1 MDAGTGGSREHTWP
15 RPLFRSYDRPCY
27 IECLLAG
34 GSSGNTHNTVN
45 AAFRF
50 RYLSIFIKIKKMLSK
65 KFSNCQ
71 LFNKPKNILT
81 KHTNKGKKMEKRK
94 ITDNDE
100 EKENRVGI

>member
-1 MDAGTGGSREHTWP
+1 
-15 RPLFRSYDRPCY
+15 
-27 IECLLAG
+27 
-34 GSSGNTHNTVN
+34 
-45 AAFRF
+45 
-50 RYLSIFIKIKKMLSK
+50 MLSK

-100 EKENRVGI
+100 EKENRVGIQNRAVPTVDLTKKIKKLSPKKIMKSQFSIISKPK